1 MDDNSTMIKLKDI
14 EELVPYRSIEAIPL
28 DGKHD
33 QNIYYDPIIAAST
46 VLPEEPIPVHNR
58 DYSYFMDQFK
68 NSFYEGKNYHELIKE
83 QKCRYVHDVQHYLM
97 DEFGEDDLKIHHIL

>member
-1 MDDNSTMIKLKDI
+1 MTELKPI
-14 EELVPYRSIEAIPL
+14 WKAGLHLTCLVQASLQAL
-28 DGKHD
+28 AKT
-33 QNIYYDPIIAAST
+33 IIAAST

-83 QKCRYVHDVQHYLM
+83 QKCRYVRDVQHYLM